1 MNKKVKNHAMYCKNC
16 FYFLVDGVVDES
28 SVLKLKLD
36 RLHRR
41 SPGFA
46 RNFFLF
52 CFLL

>member
-1 MNKKVKNHAMYCKNC
+1 MYFKNC

-28 SVLKLKLD
+28 SFLKLD

-41 SPGFA
+41 RSPGFV

-52 CFLL
+52 CFLS